1 MAGAGGEVVHR
12 ALGAGG
18 EVVRSEAGSG
28 DAGWDGGSERVGW
41 ERQGRSGVARG
52 RRVVLGVVGGAAL
65 MAVGGLL
72 TTTLVR
78 SPAQVAAET
87 RPPAQGALT
96 AEVERR
102 VLAETVVM
110 RGTVVADQSVA
121 VSPQGIRTGEGEAA
135 GAGAAV
141 VTKLP
146 LKAGDPVQAGQ
157 LLAEVSGR
165 PVFALHGGL
174 PMYRDLKPG
183 ATGDDV
189 AQLQQAL
196 RELGYGTGADAKGV
210 FGAGTKAALAA
221 HYHSLG
227 YAPLPAVADG
237 GTSLKAA
244 REAVRSAQWAVEDAE
259 ASLAAGG
266 GGGAGAGGGGSVAP
280 NGPGGSADSGGR
292 GSTGSGGSETSGGA
306 GATTGS
312 GATSGTGDSGSSG
325 TGDSAGAG
333 TKPDADK
340 AAWGSGAFG
349 SRANSGAGTATSA
362 EANTYPRGI
371 GAKVSAGAWATG
383 SQVNVATPATAA
395 AAGAAAGALANSGA
409 TPGGYARGLGARAGV
424 GLWVAGVKAGPG
436 GGAGGS
442 ADAGAR
448 RVLDRAR
455 QSLVEARAALAVAE
469 AADGPM
475 LPAAETVFLGGFP
488 ARVSAVSARIGAPVS
503 GPVLTLSAGE
513 LVVEAYLKDD
523 RKQLLRAGMTVVISS
538 ELAGSDTRGKVVAV
552 ATERSSAQP
561 SGPQQGQ
568 GQGQGQAPGQGQGPG
583 GGGGGGGDL
592 GYRMVVRPDQPLP
605 ASFAGQDVRLTIESA
620 ATDGEALVVPVTAV
634 SAGADGRTVV
644 TAVGGDGAQ
653 RRIEVRTGTS
663 GDGFVAVTPLEPGS
677 LAPGTKVV
685 TGVAPKEPPK

>member
-1 MAGAGGEVVHR
+1 MPEPPLTRLEPHRPRQAAGEDEPTDHAGAEADTGSDPGAERSAGPWAGTGDEARDEAR
-12 ALGAGG
+12 AG
-18 EVVRSEAGSG
+18 RSERGRSG
-28 DAGWDGGSERVGW
+28 
-41 ERQGRSGVARG
+41 RQGPAGVARG

-72 TTTLVR
+72 TTTWVR
-78 SPAQVAAET
+78 SPAQVVADTA
-87 RPPAQGALT
+87 PPAQGALT

-110 RGTVVADQSVA
+110 RGTVVADQSVS
-121 VSPQGIRTGEGEAA
+121 VSPQGIRTPGSDGA

-146 LKAGDPVQAGQ
+146 LKAGDPVRAGQ

-196 RELGYGTGADAKGV
+196 RELGHDTGADATGV
-210 FGAGTKAALAA
+210 FGSGTKAALAA
-221 HYHSLG
+221 RYHAVG

-259 ASLAAGG
+259 AVVAGG
-266 GGGAGAGGGGSVAP
+266 GAGGGAGGAGSGASTGPAGATAPGGRGSAESGGTGSSGATGSIGGTGSAGGSTASGATAGAGIGVAAATAGPGAGAGGAGGSV
-280 NGPGGSADSGGR
+280 
-292 GSTGSGGSETSGGA
+292 
-306 GATTGS
+306 
-312 GATSGTGDSGSSG
+312 
-325 TGDSAGAG
+325 
-333 TKPDADK
+333 
-340 AAWGSGAFG
+340 
-349 SRANSGAGTATSA
+349 
-362 EANTYPRGI
+362 
-371 GAKVSAGAWATG
+371 
-383 SQVNVATPATAA
+383 
-395 AAGAAAGALANSGA
+395 
-409 TPGGYARGLGARAGV
+409 
-424 GLWVAGVKAGPG
+424 
-436 GGAGGS
+436 
-442 ADAGAR
+442 DAGAR
-448 RVLDRAR
+448 RALDRAR

-538 ELAGSDTRGKVVAV
+538 ELAGSDTRAKVVSV
-552 ATERSSAQP
+552 ATERSSAPP

-568 GQGQGQAPGQGQGPG
+568 GQGQGQVPGQVPGSG
-583 GGGGGGGDL
+583 GGGAGGGGADL

-644 TAVGGDGAQ
+644 TAVAADGAQ
-653 RRIEVRTGTS
+653 RRIEVRTGTT
-663 GDGFVAVTPLEPGS
+663 GDGFVAVTPVEPGS

-685 TGVAPKEPPK
+685 TGVARKGTPG